1 MEIPMRISWKSAHAK
16 KSAEA
21 EKSAC
26 WKPAFT
32 IYYSLINQ
40 INYLEPKHEVAFSD
54 LLNIQPTFSIRFPKL
69 SSSLS
74 MKLRFRFCIQ
84 Y

>member
-32 IYYSLINQ
+32 IYYSFL

-54 LLNIQPTFSIRFPKL
+54 LLNVQTIFSIRFPKL